1 MNINWTKWSAIA
13 EIISSFAILVTL
25 VYLAVQTQQNT
36 EAIQANSRQ
45 AVIEM
50 DLQALNEV
58 IADPDIWLDM
68 TKPNLTDREAARLQS
83 WLITM
88 WRTREHQW
96 LQYQNGVLDEK
107 TWKSY
112 LGGLTSIFFY
122 PRTRSFWNKISQ
134 TAFDKG
140 FVQVVNDYLRT
151 IPVRPAK
158 FECWVCD

>member
-13 EIISSFAILVTL
+13 EIISSIAILATL
-25 VYLAVQTQQNT
+25 IYLAIQTQQNT
-36 EAIQANSRQ
+36 EAIQASSRQ
-45 AVIEM
+45 AIAEM
-50 DLQALNEV
+50 DLQSLNEI

-68 TKPNLTDREAARLQS
+68 TKPKLSDREAAKLQS

-96 LQYQNGVLDEK
+96 FQYQNGVLDEK

-112 LGGLTSIFFY
+112 LDGIRPMFFY
-122 PRTRSFWNKISQ
+122 PRPRSFWNKISPE
-134 TAFDKG
+134 AFDKG
-140 FVQVVNDYLRT
+140 FVQVVNAYLKT